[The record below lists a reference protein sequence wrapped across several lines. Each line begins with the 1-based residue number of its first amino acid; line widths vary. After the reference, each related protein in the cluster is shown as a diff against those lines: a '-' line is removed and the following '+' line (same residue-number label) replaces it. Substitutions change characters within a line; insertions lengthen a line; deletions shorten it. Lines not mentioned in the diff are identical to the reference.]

1 MRRPSLSAVS
11 ETRRTQWGT
20 YLPLIGINA
29 IVSGVSSVEEGRL
42 KPVECELKRERTTL
56 TRHAAER
63 EHRKT
68 GRSHAS
74 LPVFLHFVVLSLFI

>member
-11 ETRRTQWGT
+11 ETRRKQWGT

-42 KPVECELKRERTTL
+42 RL
-56 TRHAAER
+56 AACVQPQNNRIQPTKHKAIKQPQCAMSSEQ
-63 EHRKT
+63 KD
-68 GRSHAS
+68 
-74 LPVFLHFVVLSLFI
+74 